1 MPTPVP
7 RPRKPPLVVKST
19 TGCDIALAV
28 SIGLALLAFVIW
40 GIFRMSQDVTGNS
53 LLSGQI
59 IAKHFQPQQE
69 EQLTFGKGGLDE
81 RDIDGIYTMDIR
93 TSDGH
98 LYKVFVEK
106 PIYQSHQVGDQ
117 LNFLPPPP
125 KVQ

>member
-7 RPRKPPLVVKST
+7 RPRKPPLVVKTT
-19 TGCDIALAV
+19 TGRDIALAV

-40 GIFRMSQDVTGNS
+40 GIFRMSQDVTSNS
-53 LLSGQI
+53 LLAGQI
-59 IAKHFQPQQE
+59 IAKHFKPQQE
-69 EQLTFGKGGLDE
+69 EQVTLGKGGLDE
-81 RDIDGIYTMDIR
+81 RDIDGVYTMDVR

>member
-19 TGCDIALAV
+19 TGRDIALAV

-40 GIFRMSQDVTGNS
+40 GIFRMSQDVTSNS
-53 LLSGQI
+53 LLAGQI

-69 EQLTFGKGGLDE
+69 EQVTIGKGGLDE
-81 RDIDGIYTMDIR
+81 RDIDGVYTMDVR

>member
-7 RPRKPPLVVKST
+7 RPRKPPLVVKTT
-19 TGCDIALAV
+19 TGRDIALAV

-40 GIFRMSQDVTGNS
+40 GIFRMSQDVTSNS
-53 LLSGQI
+53 LLAGQI

-69 EQLTFGKGGLDE
+69 EQVTIGKGGLDE
-81 RDIDGIYTMDIR
+81 RDIDGVYTMDVR

>member
-40 GIFRMSQDVTGNS
+40 GIFRMSQDVTSNS
-53 LLSGQI
+53 LLAGQI

-69 EQLTFGKGGLDE
+69 EQVTIGKGGLDE